1 MKKKINYILASMILH
16 DLAESLKEGGDIL
29 KSIGE
34 EQEGSI
40 ANEEIIAMNAK
51 REEVKKLLPKDRF
64 ATVEALINKNESLVN
79 IWKMLDGSRKRRNA
93 ERTAQAVELL
103 EQGKTQSE
111 IATILGCS
119 RQNIHN
125 LLKYRAKKTKLK

>member
-1 MKKKINYILASMILH
+1 MILH
-16 DLAESLKEGGDIL
+16 DLAKSLKEGGDIL

-111 IATILGCS
+111 IAAILGCS

-125 LLKYRAKKTKLK
+125 LLKHRAKKQS